1 MPAISH
7 VLCRCAALCRRAG
20 LRGGALR
27 GLALAWLLLSAGTAL
42 AQRATTANP
51 DSIPGQRPGS
61 APMPPVRVISPD
73 PTLPQGPPP
82 PGTTNPGQHST
93 PGTSRKPVAGIPDS
107 ILVKQARQDSIKL
120 AAKPKGPI
128 ETTVH
133 YVAKD
138 SIQFDVARKEAKL
151 YNKADVNYG
160 AMDLKAA
167 LITIDYAAHVMTAEG
182 RRDSVKHRVVD
193 KPVFKDAAGQY
204 AAGRIAYNFQSKRG
218 KITETVTQQGEG
230 YVSAQ
235 SIKKA
240 PNNDLFGVRGR
251 YTTCN
256 LEHPHF
262 YIQASKMKVIPGDK
276 VVTGPFNLVI
286 GDVPTPLGFLFGFF
300 PMPNKSRGSG
310 VIIPTFGQAQ
320 DRGYYLSNGGYYF
333 APNDNIGVRLTGDIY
348 AGNAQTFGGYGV
360 TADVSYLKRYQYQ
373 GNFNFRYT
381 NRPGIQILSTA
392 ALNTS
397 LDYVKPAAAQTFW
410 ISWSHTPVARPGG
423 GRFSAS
429 VQAGSSSYNRTN
441 SLSSRAFLS
450 PTFSSSV
457 SYTKQLRYLP
467 INYSL
472 KLSQSQNTQTGVM
485 AFTLPDVSVGVAR
498 QYPYQWFKLKAR
510 PFYDQISISYNLVAQ
525 NQITNTVAA
534 RSLDGS
540 VPLLGGATTSSI
552 LPISFKNIGSLLR
565 NAQNGVQ
572 HQFGISLGSYTYKF
586 LHISPGV
593 NYGETWYAQR
603 LDYKYIDR
611 AQAVRIDTIHQFSRA
626 YSYSA
631 NLNLNTTFYGTLVRK
646 GTHKIQA
653 LRHKVTPSLNFSYSP
668 DLTHGSAFQLTDFGT
683 VRDPLTGLQTGG
695 LRTATGAFLDPRY
708 YSRFQGSLYGAPSS
722 GAVEQLSFSL
732 QNAVEMKVRDDKDT
746 TGNNPVKKVSLIDGL
761 DFNGSYNFL
770 ADTLKLSPL
779 SVSFRTQV
787 ARKLSLISNASFE
800 AYQRDS
806 SGRTINRY
814 LFDQPGHR
822 KLLRLSSASFTTSYA
837 FNPVSGKKHS
847 VVPRQVAP
855 ANDPTLGTVGPPAM
869 YADYVDFDIP
879 WELSL
884 TYTAGYTTNAVPL
897 QQRILDARLLP
908 TSTVL
913 VQSPFRSSLTAT
925 GSVKLTENLKLTYNT
940 GYDFSSMQATITTIS
955 FFRDLH
961 CWQVAGQWTPFGTY
975 RGYNFTISAKSSLLQ
990 SLKYNRNRNVQYQ

>member
-1 MPAISH
+1 M
-7 VLCRCAALCRRAG
+7 
-20 LRGGALR
+20 
-27 GLALAWLLLSAGTAL
+27 
-42 AQRATTANP
+42 
-51 DSIPGQRPGS
+51 
-61 APMPPVRVISPD
+61 SPD

-82 PGTTNPGQHST
+82 PGTTNPGQHSI
-93 PGTSRKPVAGIPDS
+93 PGASREPVAGIPDS
-107 ILVKQARQDSIKL
+107 ILVKQARQDSLKL

-138 SIQFDVARKEAKL
+138 SIQFDVTRKEARL
-151 YNKADVNYG
+151 YNKANVNYG

-182 RRDSVKHRVVD
+182 RRDSVKHKVVD
-193 KPVFKDAAGQY
+193 KPVFKDGAGQY
-204 AAGRIAYNFQSKRG
+204 EAGRIAYNFQSKRG
-218 KITETVTQQGEG
+218 KITETVTRQGEG

-240 PNNDLFGVRGR
+240 ANNDLFGVRGR

-310 VIIPTFGQAQ
+310 IIIPTFGQAQ
-320 DRGYYLSNGGYYF
+320 DRGYYLSNGGYYL

-348 AGNAQTFGGYGV
+348 AGNAQSFGGYGV
-360 TADVSYLKRYQYQ
+360 TADVSYLKRYNYQ

-381 NRPGIQILSTA
+381 NRPSIQILSSA
-392 ALNTS
+392 SLNTS
-397 LDYVKPAAAQTFW
+397 LDYVKPPAAQTFW

-429 VQAGSSSYNRTN
+429 VQAGSSSYQRTN
-441 SLSSRAFLS
+441 SLTPRTFLS
-450 PTFSSSV
+450 PTFSSSL

-498 QYPYQWFKLKAR
+498 QYPYQWFKLKPR

-525 NQITNTVAA
+525 NLITNTVAA

-540 VPLLGGATTSSI
+540 VPLLGGTTSSST
-552 LPISFKNIGSLLR
+552 LPIGFKNIGSLLR
-565 NAQNGVQ
+565 NAQNGMQ

-586 LHISPGV
+586 LHISPGF
-593 NYGETWYAQR
+593 NYGETWYARR
-603 LDYKYIDR
+603 LDYKYVDR
-611 AQAVRIDTIHQFSRA
+611 AQAVRVDTIPGFSRA

-631 NLNLNTTFYGTLVRK
+631 NLNMNTTFYGTLVRK
-646 GTHKIQA
+646 GNHKIQA
-653 LRHKVTPSLNFSYSP
+653 LRHKVTPSLSYSFSP
-668 DLTHGSAFQLTDFGT
+668 DLTGGSAYQQLSFGREANGT
-683 VRDPLTGLQTGG
+683 AIPDANGNYIAPLRGSNGQ
-695 LRTATGAFLDPRY
+695 FLDPRS
-708 YSRFQGSLYGAPSS
+708 YSRFQGSLYAPPSS
-722 GAVEQLSFSL
+722 GAVQQIGFSL

-746 TGNNPVKKVSLIDGL
+746 TGTNPVKKVSLIDGL

-770 ADTLKLSPL
+770 APAFNLSPL
-779 SVSFRTQV
+779 TASFRTQV

-806 SGRTINRY
+806 SGTRLNRY
-814 LFDQPGHR
+814 LFQQAGHR
-822 KLLRLSSASFTTSYA
+822 KLARLAAASFTTSYA
-837 FNPVSGKKHS
+837 FNPVSGKKRS

-855 ANDPTLGTVGPPAM
+855 ANDPTLGSVGPLAM

-884 TYTAGYTTNAVPL
+884 SYTAGYTTNAIPL
-897 QQRILDARLLP
+897 QQRIFDARLLP
-908 TSTVL
+908 TNAVL
-913 VQSPFRSSLTAT
+913 VQSPFRSSLTAS

-940 GYDFSSMQATITTIS
+940 GFDFSSMQTTLTTIS

-990 SLKYNRNRNVQYQ
+990 DLKYNRNRNVQYQ

>member
-1 MPAISH
+1 M
-7 VLCRCAALCRRAG
+7 
-20 LRGGALR
+20 
-27 GLALAWLLLSAGTAL
+27 
-42 AQRATTANP
+42 
-51 DSIPGQRPGS
+51 
-61 APMPPVRVISPD
+61 SPD

-93 PGTSRKPVAGIPDS
+93 PGTSNKPVAGVPDS
-107 ILVKQARQDSIKL
+107 VLIKKAQQDSITL

-138 SIQFDVARKEAKL
+138 SIQFDVTRKEAKL
-151 YNKADVNYG
+151 YNKADVNFG
-160 AMDLKAA
+160 QMDLKAA

-182 RRDSVKHRVVD
+182 RRDTVKHKVVD
-193 KPVFKDAAGQY
+193 KPVFKDGAGQY

-310 VIIPTFGQAQ
+310 IIIPTFGQAQ
-320 DRGYYLSNGGYYF
+320 DRGYFLTNGGYYF

-348 AGNAQTFGGYGV
+348 AGNAQTFGGGGG
-360 TADVSYLKRYQYQ
+360 TADVSYLSRYNYR

-381 NRPGIQILSTA
+381 YRPPVQILSSTS
-392 ALNTS
+392 LNTS
-397 LDYVKPAAAQTFW
+397 LDYIKPPSSQTFW
-410 ISWSHTPVARPGG
+410 ISWNHTPVARPGG

-429 VQAGSSSYNRTN
+429 VQAGSASYNRTN
-441 SLSSRAFLS
+441 SLSPRAFLS
-450 PTFSSSV
+450 PTFSSSL

-485 AFTLPDVSVGVAR
+485 AFTLPDVSVGVTR
-498 QYPYQWFKLKAR
+498 QYPYQWLKLKAR
-510 PFYDQISISYNLVAQ
+510 PFYDQISISYNLLAQ

-534 RSLDGS
+534 RALDGS
-540 VPLLGGATTSSI
+540 VPLLGGSTASSI
-552 LPISFKNIGSLLR
+552 LPVSFKNISSLLR

-593 NYGETWYAQR
+593 SYGETWYAQSLNYR
-603 LDYKYIDR
+603 FVPK
-611 AQAVRIDTIHQFSRA
+611 AQAVRIDTTRGFSRA

-631 NLNLNTTFYGTLVRK
+631 NVSLNTTFYGTLVRK

-653 LRHKVTPSLNFSYSP
+653 LRHKVTPSLNYSYSP
-668 DLTHGSAFQLTDFGT
+668 DLTRGSAFQKTYLSSQLNADGTDVLRDANGNQISGL
-683 VRDPLTGLQTGG
+683 RDPNGV
-695 LRTATGAFLDPRY
+695 FLDPRNF
-708 YSRFQGSLYGAPSS
+708 SRYQGFLYGAPSS
-722 GAVEQLSFSL
+722 GAVSQIGFSL

-746 TGNNPVKKVSLIDGL
+746 TGTNPVKKVSLIDGL

-770 ADTLKLSPL
+770 APAFKLSPL

-806 SGRTINRY
+806 SGRAINRY

-822 KLLRLSSASFTTSYA
+822 KLLRLSAASFTTSYA
-837 FNPVSGKKHS
+837 FNPVAGKKRS

-855 ANDPTLGTVGPPAM
+855 ANDPTLGGLGPPAM

-884 TYTAGYTTNAVPL
+884 SYTAGYTTNAIPL
-897 QQRILDARLLP
+897 QQRILDARLLATNP
-908 TSTVL
+908 LLALSTLSV
-913 VQSPFRSSLTAT
+913 T

-940 GYDFSSMQATITTIS
+940 GYDFHSGQPSLTSIS

-990 SLKYNRNRNVQYQ
+990 DLKYNRNRNVQYQ

>member
-1 MPAISH
+1 
-7 VLCRCAALCRRAG
+7 
-20 LRGGALR
+20 
-27 GLALAWLLLSAGTAL
+27 
-42 AQRATTANP
+42 
-51 DSIPGQRPGS
+51 
-61 APMPPVRVISPD
+61 MPPVRVMSPD

-82 PGTTNPGQHST
+82 PGTTNPGQHRT
-93 PGTSRKPVAGIPDS
+93 PGTSNKPVAGIPDS
-107 ILVKQARQDSIKL
+107 VLVKQAQQDSIKL
-120 AAKPKGPI
+120 AAKPRGPI

-138 SIQFDVARKEAKL
+138 SIQFDVTRKEAKL

-167 LITIDYAAHVMTAEG
+167 LITIDYAGHVMTAEG
-182 RRDSVKHRVVD
+182 RRDSLKHKVVD
-193 KPVFKDAAGQY
+193 KPVFKDGAGQY
-204 AAGRIAYNFQSKRG
+204 AAGKIAYNFQSKRG

-256 LEHPHF
+256 LENPHF
-262 YIQASKMKVIPGDK
+262 FIQASKMKVIPGDK

-286 GDVPTPLGFLFGFF
+286 GGVPTPLGFLFGFF

-373 GNFNFRYT
+373 GAFNFRFT
-381 NRPGIQILSTA
+381 DRPGAQILSSA
-392 ALNTS
+392 SLNTS
-397 LDYVKPAAAQTFW
+397 LDYIKPAAAKTFW
-410 ISWSHTPVARPGG
+410 ISWNHTPVARPGG

-485 AFTLPDVSVGVAR
+485 AFTLPDISVGVAR
-498 QYPYQWFKLKAR
+498 QYPYQWFGLKAR

-540 VPLLGGATTSSI
+540 VPLLGGSTASSI
-552 LPISFKNIGSLLR
+552 LPISFGNLGALLR
-565 NAQNGVQ
+565 NAQNGAQ

-586 LHISPGV
+586 LHISPGF

-603 LDYKYIDR
+603 LDYRFVPK
-611 AQAVRIDTIHQFSRA
+611 AQAVRIDTIHGFSRA

-631 NLNLNTTFYGTLVRK
+631 NVSLNTTFYGTLVRK

-653 LRHKVTPSLNFSYSP
+653 LRHKVTPSLNYSYSP
-668 DLTHGSAFQLTDFGT
+668 DLSRGSAYQLTTFG
-683 VRDPLTGLQTGG
+683 RDVNGNAIVDANGNYIAPLRGSTGQL
-695 LRTATGAFLDPRY
+695 LDPRY
-708 YSRFQGSLYGAPSS
+708 YSRYQGSLYGAPSS
-722 GAVEQLSFSL
+722 GAVSQVSFSL

-770 ADTLKLSPL
+770 ADTLKLAPL

-787 ARKLSLISNASFE
+787 ARKLSLISSATFE

-814 LFDQPGHR
+814 LFDQPGNR
-822 KLLRLSSASFTTSYA
+822 RLLRLSSASFTTSYA
-837 FNPVSGKKHS
+837 FNPVSGKKRS

-855 ANDPTLGTVGPPAM
+855 SNDPTLGAVGAPAM

-879 WELSL
+879 WELALS
-884 TYTAGYTTNAVPL
+884 YTAGYTTNAIPI
-897 QQRILDARLLP
+897 QQRTLQARLLAANP
-908 TSTVL
+908 LLALSTL
-913 VQSPFRSSLTAT
+913 SAT
-925 GSVKLTENLKLTYNT
+925 GSVKLTENLKLTYTT
-940 GYDFSSMQATITTIS
+940 GYDFHSGQASLTTIS

-990 SLKYNRNRNVQYQ
+990 DLKYNRNRNVQYQ

>member
-1 MPAISH
+1 MGPA
-7 VLCRCAALCRRAG
+7 
-20 LRGGALR
+20 GGALR
-27 GLALAWLLLSAGTAL
+27 GLALAWLLLSAGAAL
-42 AQRATTANP
+42 AQRAPTANP

-61 APMPPVRVISPD
+61 VPMPPVRVMSPD

-82 PGTTNPGQHST
+82 PGTTNPGQHSI
-93 PGTSRKPVAGIPDS
+93 PATSNKPVAGIPDS
-107 ILVKQARQDSIKL
+107 VLVKQAQQDSIKL
-120 AAKPKGPI
+120 AAKPRGPI

-138 SIQFDVARKEAKL
+138 SIQFDVARKEARL

-167 LITIDYAAHVMTAEG
+167 LITIDYAGHVMTAEG
-182 RRDSVKHRVVD
+182 RRDSVKHKVVD
-193 KPVFKDAAGQY
+193 KPVFKDGAGQY
-204 AAGRIAYNFQSKRG
+204 AAGKIAYNFQSKRG

-240 PNNDLFGVRGR
+240 ANNDLFGVRGR

-256 LEHPHF
+256 LENPHF
-262 YIQASKMKVIPGDK
+262 YIQATKMKVIPGDK

-300 PMPNKSRGSG
+300 PMPDKSRGSG

-320 DRGYYLSNGGYYF
+320 DRGYYLTNGGYYF

-348 AGNAQTFGGYGV
+348 AGNAQSFGGYGA
-360 TADVSYLKRYQYQ
+360 TADVSYLSRYNYQ
-373 GNFNFRYT
+373 GAFNFRYT
-381 NRPGIQILSTA
+381 NRPPTQILSSSS
-392 ALNTS
+392 LNTS
-397 LDYVKPAAAQTFW
+397 LEYVKPVAAQTFW
-410 ISWSHTPVARPGG
+410 ISWNHTPVARPGG

-429 VQAGSSSYNRTN
+429 VQAGSQTYQRTN
-441 SLSSRAFLS
+441 SLTARTFLS
-450 PTFSSSV
+450 PTFSSSI

-467 INYSL
+467 INYSV

-485 AFTLPDVSVGVAR
+485 AFTLPDISVGVAR
-498 QYPYQWFKLKAR
+498 QYPYQWFGLKAR

-540 VPLLGGATTSSI
+540 VPLLGGSTASST
-552 LPISFKNIGSLLR
+552 LPISFGNIGALLR
-565 NAQNGVQ
+565 NAQNGAQ
-572 HQFGISLGSYTYKF
+572 HQFGISLGSYTYKAI
-586 LHISPGV
+586 HISPGF

-603 LDYKYIDR
+603 LDYNYIDR
-611 AQAVRIDTIHQFSRA
+611 AQAVRIDTIHGFSRA

-631 NLNLNTTFYGTLVRK
+631 NLSLNTTFYGTLVRK

-653 LRHKVTPSLNFSYSP
+653 LRHKVTPSLSYSYSP
-668 DLTHGSAFQLTDFGT
+668 DLSRGSAFQQLSFG
-683 VRDPLTGLQTGG
+683 RDVNGAPILDGNGNYISPLRGSNGQ
-695 LRTATGAFLDPRY
+695 FLDPRY

-722 GAVEQLSFSL
+722 GAVQQIGFSL

-746 TGNNPVKKVSLIDGL
+746 TGTNPVKKVSLIDGL

-770 ADTLKLSPL
+770 APAFQLSPL
-779 SVSFRTQV
+779 TVSFRTQV
-787 ARKLSLISNASFE
+787 ARKLSLISNATFE
-800 AYQRDS
+800 PYQRDS
-806 SGRTINRY
+806 SGAMLNRY
-814 LFDQPGHR
+814 LFQQAGHR
-822 KLLRLSSASFTTSYA
+822 KLARLAAASFTTSYA
-837 FNPVSGKKHS
+837 FNPTSGKKRS

-855 ANDPTLGTVGPPAM
+855 ANDPALGSVGAPAL

-879 WELSL
+879 WTLNL
-884 TYTAGYTTNAVPL
+884 NFTAGYITNAIPL

-908 TSTVL
+908 TSVAL
-913 VQSPFRSSLTAT
+913 VQSPLRASLTAS
-925 GSVKLTENLKLTYNT
+925 GDVKLTENLKLVYNT
-940 GYDFSSMQATITTIS
+940 GFDFATKQTTITTIS

-990 SLKYNRNRNVQYQ
+990 DLKYNRNRNVQYQ

>member
-1 MPAISH
+1 
-7 VLCRCAALCRRAG
+7 
-20 LRGGALR
+20 
-27 GLALAWLLLSAGTAL
+27 
-42 AQRATTANP
+42 
-51 DSIPGQRPGS
+51 
-61 APMPPVRVISPD
+61 MPPVRVMSPD

-93 PGTSRKPVAGIPDS
+93 PGTSNKPVAGVPDS
-107 ILVKQARQDSIKL
+107 VLIKKAQQDSITL

-138 SIQFDVARKEAKL
+138 SIQFDVTRKEAKL
-151 YNKADVNYG
+151 YNKADVNFG
-160 AMDLKAA
+160 QMDLKAA

-182 RRDSVKHRVVD
+182 RRDTVKHKVVD
-193 KPVFKDAAGQY
+193 KPVFKDGAGQY

-320 DRGYYLSNGGYYF
+320 DRGYFLTNGGYYF

-348 AGNAQTFGGYGV
+348 AGNAQTFGGGGG
-360 TADVSYLKRYQYQ
+360 TADVSYLSRYNYQ

-381 NRPGIQILSTA
+381 YRPPVQILSSTS
-392 ALNTS
+392 LNTS
-397 LDYVKPAAAQTFW
+397 LDYIKPPSSQTFW

-429 VQAGSSSYNRTN
+429 VQAGSASYQRTN
-441 SLSSRAFLS
+441 SLSPRAFLS
-450 PTFSSSV
+450 PTFSSSL

-467 INYSL
+467 INCSL

-485 AFTLPDVSVGVAR
+485 AFTLPDVSVGVTR
-498 QYPYQWFKLKAR
+498 QYPYQWLKLKAR
-510 PFYDQISISYNLVAQ
+510 PFYDQISISYNLLAQ

-534 RSLDGS
+534 RALDGS
-540 VPLLGGATTSSI
+540 VPLLGGSTASSI
-552 LPISFKNIGSLLR
+552 LPISFKNINSLLR

-593 NYGETWYAQR
+593 SYGETWYAQSLNYR
-603 LDYKYIDR
+603 FVPK
-611 AQAVRIDTIHQFSRA
+611 AQAVRIDTIRGSRGFSRA

-631 NLNLNTTFYGTLVRK
+631 NVSLNTTFYGTLVRK

-653 LRHKVTPSLNFSYSP
+653 LRHKVTPSLNYSYSP
-668 DLTHGSAFQLTDFGT
+668 DLTRGSAYQLTDFGT
-683 VRDPLTGLQTGG
+683 VRDANGNQIAG
-695 LRTATGAFLDPRY
+695 LRDATGAFLDPRNF
-708 YSRFQGSLYGAPSS
+708 SRYQGFLYGPPSS
-722 GAVEQLSFSL
+722 GAVSQIGFSL
-732 QNAVEMKVRDDKDT
+732 QNAIEMKVRDDKDT
-746 TGNNPVKKVSLIDGL
+746 TGTNPVKKVSLIDGL

-770 ADTLKLSPL
+770 APAFKLSPL

-806 SGRTINRY
+806 SGRAINRY

-822 KLLRLSSASFTTSYA
+822 KLLRLSAASFTTSYA
-837 FNPVSGKKHS
+837 FNPVVGKKRS

-855 ANDPTLGTVGPPAM
+855 TNDPTLGGLGPPAM

-884 TYTAGYTTNAVPL
+884 SYTAGYTTNAIPL
-897 QQRILDARLLP
+897 QQRILNARLLATNP
-908 TSTVL
+908 LLALSTLSV
-913 VQSPFRSSLTAT
+913 T

-940 GYDFSSMQATITTIS
+940 GYDFHSGQPSLTSIS

-990 SLKYNRNRNVQYQ
+990 DLKYNRNRNVQYQ